1 MEDPKGSKAAATDGA
16 GIHNNNAINVALEDL
31 TEEDGKVVKRELE
44 EEMAELR
51 KRKLACFQKTRG
63 GVIKKSDTAATTSTK
78 VNSQLNHED
87 LAHMIDVSV
96 TGKYGPHT

>member
-1 MEDPKGSKAAATDGA
+1 MADPKGSKAAATDGV
-16 GIHNNNAINVALEDL
+16 GIHNNNTINVALEDL

-44 EEMAELR
+44 EEMTELR

-63 GVIKKSDTAATTSTK
+63 GVVKKSDTATATSTK

-96 TGKYGPHT
+96 TGKYGSHT